1 MFQSSLLAME
11 DYPVK
16 KISLLVCLLTFC
28 SPALLAQ
35 APQHPRILHAPKS
48 SATPVPPQERPA
60 GLQPIFSNLNKSLT
74 DLYNQYDGW
83 TISGPNSSAG
93 TSFIA
98 LPFIPKSNSHAVQIR
113 VPVHYVGS
121 GANQV
126 DLSLYTDANG
136 APGTLLAGPVTVTNL
151 ALWGTCCTL
160 TVASFPPV
168 ALTAGTQYWMVADT
182 PLTGTGSDFYGTW
195 DFIAPNLFLE
205 AGDSGAGW
213 YPFDGLNNNSAGE
226 VLGTIP

>member
-1 MFQSSLLAME
+1 ME
-11 DYPVK
+11 EDPVK
-16 KISLLVCLLTFC
+16 REFLLVCLLAFC
-28 SPALLAQ
+28 GRVLFAQ
-35 APQHPRILHAPKS
+35 TKSHPPILHAPAN
-48 SATPVPPQERPA
+48 SAVQVPPQDRPA

-74 DLYNQYDGW
+74 DTYNGFDGW
-83 TISGPNSSAG
+83 TISGPSSSGG

-98 LPFIPKSNSHAVQIR
+98 LPFIPKSNSHVVQIR

-126 DLSLYTDANG
+126 DLSLYTDVNG

-160 TVASFPPV
+160 TIASFPPV
-168 ALTAGTQYWMVADT
+168 AITAGTQYWIVADT

-195 DFIAPNLFLE
+195 DFVAPNLFLM
-205 AGDSGAGW
+205 AGDRGTGW
-213 YPFDGLNNNSAGE
+213 SAFDGLNNNSAGE

>member
-1 MFQSSLLAME
+1 MNLDAME
-11 DYPVK
+11 EHSVK
-16 KISLLVCLLTFC
+16 KISLLVCLLTLC
-28 SPALLAQ
+28 SPVLVAQ
-35 APQHPRILHAPKS
+35 TQTHPRILHAPKN
-48 SATPVPPQERPA
+48 SAVPVPPQDPPPGIQR
-60 GLQPIFSNLNKSLT
+60 IFTNLNKSLT
-74 DLYNQYDGW
+74 DTYNGFDGW
-83 TISGPNSSAG
+83 TISGPNSSGG

-126 DLSLYTDANG
+126 NLSLYTDADG
-136 APGTLLAGPVTVTNL
+136 APGTLLAGPVTVSNL

-160 TVASFPPV
+160 TTASFPPV
-168 ALTAGTQYWMVADT
+168 ALTAGTQYWIVADT

-195 DFIAPNLFLE
+195 DFIAPNLFLM
-205 AGDSGAGW
+205 AGDRGDGW
-213 YPFDGLNNNSAGE
+213 SAFYGLNNTSAGE

>member
-1 MFQSSLLAME
+1 ME
-11 DYPVK
+11 EYPVK
-16 KISLLVCLLTFC
+16 RILLIVCVLVLCNLMLF
-28 SPALLAQ
+28 AQ
-35 APQHPRILHAPKS
+35 APQHPRILHAPKN
-48 SATPVPPQERPA
+48 SAIHIPPQDQPA
-60 GLQPIFSNLNKSLT
+60 GLQLIFSNLNKSLT
-74 DLYNQYDGW
+74 DLYNGFDGW
-83 TISGPNSSAG
+83 TISGPNSSGG

-126 DLSLYTDANG
+126 DLSLYTDVNG
-136 APGTLLAGPVTVTNL
+136 APGILLAGPVTVTNL

-205 AGDSGAGW
+205 AGDRGAGW
-213 YPFDGLNNNSAGE
+213 YAFYGLNNTSAGE
-226 VLGTIP
+226 LLGTIP

>member
-1 MFQSSLLAME
+1 
-11 DYPVK
+11 VK
-16 KISLLVCLLTFC
+16 KIWPIVCLLTFC
-28 SPALLAQ
+28 NPALFAQ
-35 APQHPRILHAPKS
+35 IKSHPRILHAPRNS
-48 SATPVPPQERPA
+48 DVHVPPQDLPS
-60 GLQPIFSNLNKSLT
+60 GLKPIFTNLNKSLT
-74 DLYNQYDGW
+74 DTYNQFDGW

-98 LPFIPKSNSHAVQIR
+98 LPFVPKSNSHAVQVR

-126 DLSLYTDANG
+126 NLSLYADVNG
-136 APGTLLAGPVTVTNL
+136 TPGTLLTGPVTVTSL

-168 ALTAGTQYWMVADT
+168 ALTAGTQYWIVADT

-195 DFIAPNLFLE
+195 DFVAPNLFLM
-205 AGDSGAGW
+205 AGDRGAGW
-213 YPFDGLNNNSAGE
+213 SPFDGLNNNSAGE